1 MWDSGGPD
9 SPCSH
14 TYMGGHQAPV
24 FPFLLPRPL
33 RRKPAEIHTS
43 SHLSFLP
50 PSLSFLSPFCL
61 PPSPRTGHW
70 ERKSCQHEGKAI
82 ESSWLRPPPGSW
94 ESRCLSCRY
103 ENTWGLR
110 VSQEWEW
117 LASHRTFQARLGNGP
132 EAREAGTAPSH
143 HGAAHS
149 QFPPHSWA
157 P

>member
-14 TYMGGHQAPV
+14 TYMGGYQAPV

-61 PPSPRTGHW
+61 PPP
-70 ERKSCQHEGKAI
+70 QGKATGR
-82 ESSWLRPPPGSW
+82 ESPDNQIPLAIKVRFPVL
-94 ESRCLSCRY
+94 LSDSQAGKPDM
-103 ENTWGLR
+103 GLR
-110 VSQEWEW
+110 TVTKVVELLLVLLFSSLWVTHPVGKGFDFIIIVS
-117 LASHRTFQARLGNGP
+117 LLSSHCSFFFSLCMG
-132 EAREAGTAPSH
+132 
-143 HGAAHS
+143 
-149 QFPPHSWA
+149 
-157 P
+157 